1 MCGEAGA
8 EAFGLP
14 EVPDPLPHAAGRVG
28 LVLGVGGFWSDR
40 RRPIPAIPSPSSASS
55 TTFLNR
61 PEPYLHFAGV
71 QYRPNGRGA

>member
-14 EVPDPLPHAAGRVG
+14 EVPDLLPHAAGRVG
-28 LVLGVGGFWSDR
+28 LVLGIGVFGQST
-40 RRPIPAIPSPSSASS
+40 PPVPAIQSPSSASS

-61 PEPYLHFAGV
+61 PEPYSHFAGV
-71 QYRPNGRGA
+71 PYRPNGCGA

>member
-28 LVLGVGGFWSDR
+28 LVLGIGVFGQST
-40 RRPIPAIPSPSSASS
+40 PPVPAIQSPSSASS
-55 TTFLNR
+55 TTFSNR
-61 PEPYLHFAGV
+61 PEPYLHFASV
-71 QYRPNGRGA
+71 QYRPKGCGA